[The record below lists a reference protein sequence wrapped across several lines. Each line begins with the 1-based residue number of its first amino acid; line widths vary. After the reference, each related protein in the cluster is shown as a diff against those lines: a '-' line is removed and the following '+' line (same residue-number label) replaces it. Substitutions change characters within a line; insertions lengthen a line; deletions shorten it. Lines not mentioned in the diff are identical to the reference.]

1 MKLFRGLA
9 MAAAAACISFS
20 AIGSVEAA
28 NVALL
33 PLINNVVEREDLG
46 AIYFDRAVAATKLDE
61 SLTIVDNSELDV
73 AITKN
78 LKPNTLPDKAA
89 CEAIAQAANIDY
101 IFIMQVDKLDYKESF
116 NTHSD
121 GVILNLRGKC
131 VSYNVSSGKYVA
143 KSVDEQD
150 VKDGSLLARYD
161 ICGNQFGDSV
171 TREIK
176 KALGIK
182 KFTVEKQRIGFKGDR
197 K

>member
-20 AIGSVEAA
+20 AVSSADAA

-46 AIYFDRAVAATKLDE
+46 AIYYDRAVAATKLDE
-61 SLTIVDNSELDV
+61 SLTIIDNSELDA

-78 LKPNTLPDKAA
+78 LKPNTLPDKAT
-89 CEAIAQAANIDY
+89 CEAIAKAGNVDY
-101 IFIMQVDKLDYKESF
+101 IFIMQVDKLDFAETN
-116 NTHSD
+116 NTKTD
-121 GVILNLRGKC
+121 GVILNLNGRC
-131 VSYNVSSGKYVA
+131 VSYNVATGKYVN
-143 KSVDEQD
+143 KSVVEQD
-150 VKDGSLLARYD
+150 TRDGSLLARYD

-182 KFTVEKQRIGFKGDR
+182 KFGFEKQTIGFKGDR

>member
-20 AIGSVEAA
+20 VVSSADAA

-33 PLINNVVEREDLG
+33 PLVNNVVEREDLG
-46 AIYFDRAVAATKLDE
+46 AIYYDRAVAATKLDE
-61 SLTIVDNSELDV
+61 SLTIIDNGELDE
-73 AITKN
+73 AIAKN
-78 LKPNTLPDKAA
+78 LKPNTLPDKAT
-89 CEAIAQAANIDY
+89 CEAIAQAGNVDY

-131 VSYNVSSGKYVA
+131 VSYNVSSGKYVN
-143 KSVDEQD
+143 KSGIEQD
-150 VKDGSLLARYD
+150 SKDGSLLARYD